1 MPNGN
6 ENKGAPKTQPNYG
19 GRASDARRGYTAR
32 PRRTIDWDEIPQDR
46 IGLLVHAVT
55 HAGAAIMLGRTSD
68 GGALS
73 VTVLDGENRIREW
86 PNSVEEFD
94 SLFSW
99 LVGMF
104 GSD

>member
-1 MPNGN
+1 MPNGH
-6 ENKGAPKTQPNYG
+6 EDTAAPKVKPNYG
-19 GRASDARRGYTAR
+19 GRTSDARRGYTTR
-32 PRRTIDWDEIPQDR
+32 PRRSINWDEIPQDK

-73 VTVLDGENRIREW
+73 VTVLDGESRIREW

-94 SLFSW
+94 SLYNW

-104 GSD
+104 NSD